1 MDDRGIVGD
10 VAEPNTGRH
19 APRLCQ
25 EGSLSFLCPQSSPN
39 LKLHGIL
46 SPSRCWRE
54 DWVAMQ
60 ARKSLRSKTRS
71 RCSCDTQYSAS
82 SESPSPIAVACLW
95 ACSLA
100 YTAWALAPALPARA
114 LSPADGPPR
123 LSARAAS
130 ATLAP
135 FFLRVNLADGTSPN
149 PKDPKAR
156 SNAGSPPGCA
166 AAGWLGKE
174 AGPREEERA

>member
-1 MDDRGIVGD
+1 MSGG
-10 VAEPNTGRH
+10 EP
-19 APRLCQ
+19 L
-25 EGSLSFLCPQSSPN
+25 
-39 LKLHGIL
+39 L
-46 SPSRCWRE
+46 SPPAKLSKP
-54 DWVAMQ
+54 Q
-60 ARKSLRSKTRS
+60 AARNPISITMLAGGLGCYYASPQIFALQTRI

-135 FFLRVNLADGTSPN
+135 FFLRVNLAEGTSPN